1 MTMRQR
7 LIQLLTAFAA
17 LTAGVVIGMAWQHSR
32 TGWHSTQIDEKDWS
46 TAFGQLKL
54 EHVYETVGAHFLQ
67 PAKSRVTL
75 HPADGE
81 RITLFEGQPV
91 FQEKFPV
98 VRNVEIDGQV
108 VRFEDGA
115 RAYSLKIDKLPRP
128 AE

>member
-1 MTMRQR
+1 MTD
-7 LIQLLTAFAA
+7 
-17 LTAGVVIGMAWQHSR
+17 IG
-32 TGWHSTQIDEKDWS
+32 K
-46 TAFGQLKL
+46 LKL
-54 EHVYETVGAHFLQ
+54 EHVYESVGTHFLQ
-67 PAKSRVTL
+67 PSKSRVTL
-75 HPADGE
+75 YPDDGQ